1 MITVTISSIPVAVVA
16 TLCNPRLL
24 LKEKRAR
31 PLVEKTMTLKS
42 STNLHAM
49 DRKKKIYAMKI
60 NSKAA
65 STWRIC
71 STMIIGNGTPMNTI
85 KLITSKTTAPEISLI
100 KYNQLIR
107 CKTSPSTII
116 LITLYL
122 RVGLIN
128 LGMRITKSQVS

>member
-24 LKEKRAR
+24 LKEKRAP

-42 STNLHAM
+42 PTKLHAM
-49 DRKKKIYAMKI
+49 DRKKKIYTMKI
-60 NSKAA
+60 ISKAA
-65 STWRIC
+65 STIC
-71 STMIIGNGTPMNTI
+71 SMMIIGNRTPMNTI
-85 KLITSKTTAPEISLI
+85 KLITSKTTAPEISLT

-128 LGMRITKSQVS
+128 LDMRRTKSQVS